1 MAYSGSD
8 GATAT
13 AESVSQGFRVFCML
27 KTAPKCTQTYH
38 FGDKNDFF
46 SREVP
51 SPLHHTPLPSTP
63 TAHRPHPT
71 FLNEILNTPLVS
83 IFTFI
88 IVRQSFHL
96 QRQNLTSAAAAPW
109 PPVSYFD
116 THNGLL
122 KYRDAADSIVEPW
135 RAVLPRQSTDSVTLW
150 WPTTR
155 LKKEPPW
162 SHPSSVSIL
171 VFNVPLD
178 ALYTSFRGRFYGSR
192 DPTKSVIALT
202 DNG

>member
-1 MAYSGSD
+1 VAYSGSD

-27 KTAPKCTQTYH
+27 KTAAKCTQTYH

-96 QRQNLTSAAAAPW
+96 QRQNLTSAAAYHILTHTTGYLSTEMPQTPSWSRGAPC
-109 PPVSYFD
+109 
-116 THNGLL
+116 
-122 KYRDAADSIVEPW
+122 YRDK
-135 RAVLPRQSTDSVTLW
+135 VLTV
-150 WPTTR
+150 
-155 LKKEPPW
+155 
-162 SHPSSVSIL
+162 
-171 VFNVPLD
+171 
-178 ALYTSFRGRFYGSR
+178 
-192 DPTKSVIALT
+192 
-202 DNG
+202 